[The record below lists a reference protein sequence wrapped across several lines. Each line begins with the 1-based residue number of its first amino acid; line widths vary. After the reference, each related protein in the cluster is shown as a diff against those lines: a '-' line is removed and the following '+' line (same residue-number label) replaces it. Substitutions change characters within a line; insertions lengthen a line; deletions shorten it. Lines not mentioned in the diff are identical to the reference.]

1 MSAGPKHG
9 KTMLSRGVDLLSL
22 MILFGIMW
30 GAGYLVPGYRGD
42 AAVLAAL
49 GFLLLAG
56 TLLSELVEVVGMP
69 HLSGYLF
76 AGIIAGPHVLHLVD
90 HVSVKRLEPVNTL
103 AIALIALAGGAELR
117 IDALKRSLRSLI
129 IALGLQ
135 TVLGFVLM
143 AVVFALAR
151 PAFVANLPFSGVI
164 GVSLLW
170 GVLSI
175 TRSPSA
181 CLGVLSQ
188 TRASGPLARFS
199 LAFVM
204 ASDVVVVVMLA
215 TAITLARPLLE
226 PGVALSSSAF
236 SSLGHEILGS
246 VSLGTTLGLLL
257 AAYLKVSGRQLL
269 VVLIALGFG
278 ATEVL
283 HYLNYEPLLTF
294 LVAGFVV
301 QNLSKQGERF
311 LHAIEE
317 TGGVVY
323 VVFFASAGAHLNV
336 PLLRDF
342 WPTALLLT
350 GARAAITVGT
360 ARLSSVLAK
369 DEPAVRKYGWGPLI
383 SQAGVALGIAS
394 IIATK
399 FPAFGAGFRD
409 LAIACVALN
418 EMVGP
423 VLFKLVLDR
432 AKESQAPA
440 PTLDESGDEKN
451 DDPDAPAPSL

>member
-1 MSAGPKHG
+1 MSAGAKHG
-9 KTMLSRGVDLLSL
+9 KTALGRAMDLLSL
-22 MILFGIMW
+22 GILFAIMW
-30 GAGYLVPGYRGD
+30 GATYIAPGYSGE
-42 AAVLAAL
+42 AAVLGAL

-69 HLSGYLF
+69 HLTGYLF
-76 AGIIAGPHVLHLVD
+76 AGIISGPYVLHLVD
-90 HVSVKRLEPVNTL
+90 HEAAQRLEPVNTL

-117 IDALKRSLRSLI
+117 LDHLKRGLRSLLV
-129 IALGLQ
+129 ALGLQ
-135 TVLGFVLM
+135 TVIGIVLVGAVFFV
-143 AVVFALAR
+143 AR
-151 PAFVANLPFSGVI
+151 PAFVQGFSTTAVL
-164 GVSLLW
+164 GVSILW
-170 GVLSI
+170 GVMAI

-181 CLGVLSQ
+181 LLGVLSQ

-204 ASDVVVVVMLA
+204 ASDIVVVVMLA
-215 TAITLARPLLE
+215 TAITIARPLVE
-226 PGVALSSSAF
+226 AGATLSFSAF

-246 VSLGTTLGLLL
+246 VSLGTTLGLVL

-294 LVAGFVV
+294 MVAGFVV

-336 PLLRDF
+336 PLLKVF

-350 GARAAITVGT
+350 AARAVVTIGT
-360 ARLSSVLAK
+360 ARLSAVLAK
-369 DEPAVRKYGWGPLI
+369 DDPVIKKWGWAPLI

-394 IIATK
+394 VVGNK
-399 FPAFGAGFRD
+399 FPAFGAAFRD
-409 LAIACVALN
+409 VAVACVALN
-418 EMVGP
+418 EMIGP
-423 VLFKLVLDR
+423 ILFKLGLDR
-432 AKESQAPA
+432 AKESQEPTAPLSDVEEPPVA
-440 PTLDESGDEKN
+440 SV
-451 DDPDAPAPSL
+451 

>member
-1 MSAGPKHG
+1 MSAGRKHG

-30 GAGYLVPGYRGD
+30 GAGYMVPAYRGE

-76 AGIIAGPHVLHLVD
+76 AGIIAGPHVLHLVEHD
-90 HVSVKRLEPVNTL
+90 SVKRLEPVNTL

-117 IDALKRSLRSLI
+117 IDALKRSLRSLLF
-129 IALGLQ
+129 ALGLQ
-135 TVLGFVLM
+135 TFLGIGLM
-143 AVVFALAR
+143 AVVFAIAR
-151 PAFVANLPFSGVI
+151 PAFVAHLPFTGVL
-164 GVSLLW
+164 GVALLW
-170 GVLSI
+170 GVVAI

-215 TAITLARPLLE
+215 TAVTLARPLVE
-226 PGVALSSSAF
+226 PGVALSFSAF

-246 VSLGTTLGLLL
+246 VSLGTTLGLVL

-294 LVAGFVV
+294 MVAGFVV

-311 LHAIEE
+311 IHAIEE

-336 PLLRDF
+336 PLLKDF

-350 GARAAITVGT
+350 GARAAVTIGT
-360 ARLSSVLAK
+360 ARLSSALAK
-369 DEPAVRKYGWGPLI
+369 DEPAVKKYGWGPLI
-383 SQAGVALGIAS
+383 SQAGVAIGIAS
-394 IIATK
+394 VIAAK
-399 FPAFGAGFRD
+399 FPSFGAGFRD
-409 LAIACVALN
+409 VAIACVALN

-423 VLFKLVLDR
+423 VLFKLTLDR

-440 PTLDESGDEKN
+440 PTLDEAAG
-451 DDPDAPAPSL
+451 DDPDAPAQS

>member
-9 KTMLSRGVDLLSL
+9 KTWLGRGMDLLSL
-22 MILFGIMW
+22 LILFGIMW
-30 GAGYLVPGYRGD
+30 GAMYVAPDYRGE
-42 AAVLAAL
+42 AAVLGAL

-56 TLLSELVEVVGMP
+56 TLLSELVEVLGMP
-69 HLSGYLF
+69 HLTGYLF
-76 AGIIAGPHVLHLVD
+76 AGIVAGPHVLHLVD
-90 HVSVKRLEPVNTL
+90 HASVKRLEPVNTL

-117 IDALKRSLRSLI
+117 LDALKRGLRSLL
-129 IALGLQ
+129 IALGLH
-135 TVLGFVLM
+135 TVLGIVIM
-143 AVVFALAR
+143 AVVFAVAR
-151 PAFVANLPFSGVI
+151 PAFVAHLPLSGVM
-164 GVSLLW
+164 GVAILW
-170 GVLSI
+170 GVVAI

-226 PGVALSSSAF
+226 PGSTLSFSAF
-236 SSLGHEILGS
+236 RSLGHEILGS
-246 VSLGTTLGLLL
+246 VSLGTTLGLVL
-257 AAYLKVSGRQLL
+257 AAYLKLSGRQLL

-294 LVAGFVV
+294 MVAGFVV
-301 QNLSKQGERF
+301 QNLSKQGDKF
-311 LHAIEE
+311 IHAIEE

-350 GARAAITVGT
+350 GARAAVTVGT
-360 ARLSSVLAK
+360 ARLASVLAK
-369 DEPAVRKYGWGPLI
+369 DEPAVKTYGWGPLI
-383 SQAGVALGIAS
+383 SQAGVAIGIAS
-394 IIATK
+394 VIAHK
-399 FPAFGAGFRD
+399 FPSFGAGFRD
-409 LAIACVALN
+409 VAIACVALN

-423 VLFKLVLDR
+423 VLFKIALDR
-432 AKESQAPA
+432 ARETKG
-440 PTLDESGDEKN
+440 PT
-451 DDPDAPAPSL
+451 PSLDDAEDPPSLTV

>member
-1 MSAGPKHG
+1 MSGGGKQG
-9 KTMLSRGVDLLSL
+9 KTLAGRAMDLLSL
-22 MILFGIMW
+22 GILFAIMW
-30 GAGYLVPGYRGD
+30 AATYFAPGYKGD

-56 TLLSELVEVVGMP
+56 TLLSELVEVLGMP
-69 HLSGYLF
+69 HLTGYLF

-90 HVSVKRLEPVNTL
+90 HDAVKHLEPVNTL

-117 IDALKRSLRSLI
+117 LDALKRGLRSLVV
-129 IALGLQ
+129 ALGLH
-135 TVLGFVLM
+135 TFLGIVLT
-143 AVVFALAR
+143 AIVFAIAR
-151 PAFVANLPFSGVI
+151 PAFVQHLPFSGVM
-164 GVSLLW
+164 GVAILW
-170 GVLSI
+170 GVVAI

-226 PGVALSSSAF
+226 PGSTLSFSAF

-246 VSLGTTLGLLL
+246 VSLGTTLGLVL

-294 LVAGFVV
+294 MVAGFVV

-311 LHAIEE
+311 IHAIEE

-323 VVFFASAGAHLNV
+323 VIFFASAGAHLNV
-336 PLLRDF
+336 PLLKDF

-350 GARAAITVGT
+350 GSRAAVTVGT
-360 ARLSSVLAK
+360 ARLASFLAK
-369 DEPAVRKYGWGPLI
+369 DEPTVRKYSWGPLI
-383 SQAGVALGIAS
+383 SQAGVAIGIAS
-394 IIATK
+394 VIANK
-399 FPAFGAGFRD
+399 FPSFGAGFRD
-409 LAIACVALN
+409 VAIACVALN

-423 VLFKLVLDR
+423 VLFKLALDR
-432 AKESQAPA
+432 AKESQGPTPVLSDAEEAPA
-440 PTLDESGDEKN
+440 
-451 DDPDAPAPSL
+451 

>member
-1 MSAGPKHG
+1 MD
-9 KTMLSRGVDLLSL
+9 VLSL
-22 MILFGIMW
+22 GILFGIMW
-30 GAGYLVPGYRGD
+30 GATYMAPGYKGE
-42 AAVLAAL
+42 AAVLGAL

-56 TLLSELVEVVGMP
+56 TLLSELVEVLGMP
-69 HLSGYLF
+69 HLTGYLF
-76 AGIIAGPHVLHLVD
+76 AGIIAGPHVLHLVA
-90 HVSVKRLEPVNTL
+90 HESVKQLEPVNTL

-117 IDALKRSLRSLI
+117 LDTLKRGLRGLL
-129 IALGLQ
+129 IALALQ
-135 TVLGFVLM
+135 TVLGLTVM
-143 AVVFALAR
+143 AVVFFIAR
-151 PAFVANLPFSGVI
+151 PAFVAGMSTPAVI
-164 GVSLLW
+164 GVAILW
-170 GVLSI
+170 GVVAI

-199 LAFVM
+199 LGFVM

-226 PGVALSSSAF
+226 PGSTFSFAAF

-246 VSLGTTLGLLL
+246 VSLGTTLGLVL

-269 VVLIALGFG
+269 VVLVALGFG

-283 HYLNYEPLLTF
+283 HYLSYEPLLTF
-294 LVAGFVV
+294 MVAGFVV

-350 GARAAITVGT
+350 GARAAVTIGV
-360 ARLSSVLAK
+360 ARLSSTLAK
-369 DEPAVRKYGWGPLI
+369 DDPAVKKFGWGPLI
-383 SQAGVALGIAS
+383 SQAGVAIGIAS
-394 IIATK
+394 VIANK
-399 FPAFGAGFRD
+399 FPAFGQGFRD
-409 LAIACVALN
+409 VAIACVALN
-418 EMVGP
+418 EMIGP
-423 VLFKLVLDR
+423 VLFKVALDR
-432 AKESQAPA
+432 AKETQAP
-440 PTLDESGDEKN
+440 T
-451 DDPDAPAPSL
+451 PSLDDADEAPPAAPV